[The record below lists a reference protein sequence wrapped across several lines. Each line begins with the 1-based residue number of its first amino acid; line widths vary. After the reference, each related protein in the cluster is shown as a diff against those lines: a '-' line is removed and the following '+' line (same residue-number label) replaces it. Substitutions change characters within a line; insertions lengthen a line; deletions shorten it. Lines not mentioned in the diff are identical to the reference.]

1 MTDATL
7 EVTSQQN
14 PQVKP
19 TVDVSHTKA
28 LVETMSSQV
37 SSTIPA
43 AASTVVAA
51 AQSQVGFRSQSHPN
65 TWFFNRN
72 QPYGMPSSF
81 MAGLHTNLSSF
92 SESLNIMHSPFFH
105 PGVDFPGSNPQ
116 HTLSNAS
123 LMVLRQ
129 QMEDTNHKMV
139 NMLTQQIGTMF
150 NPLIKQTH
158 NSYQT
163 LTDQMGRIADLFGA
177 PPTQNRPMPQNQNQR
192 PVQMPGERLNN
203 GVTVAQMQQ
212 PVAKPQPQEEPE
224 RVQFWF
230 KGTKLLIK

>member
-1 MTDATL
+1 
-7 EVTSQQN
+7 
-14 PQVKP
+14 
-19 TVDVSHTKA
+19 
-28 LVETMSSQV
+28 
-37 SSTIPA
+37 
-43 AASTVVAA
+43 
-51 AQSQVGFRSQSHPN
+51 
-65 TWFFNRN
+65 
-72 QPYGMPSSF
+72 
-81 MAGLHTNLSSF
+81 
-92 SESLNIMHSPFFH
+92 
-105 PGVDFPGSNPQ
+105 
-116 HTLSNAS
+116 
-123 LMVLRQ
+123 
-129 QMEDTNHKMV
+129 
-139 NMLTQQIGTMF
+139 MLTQQIGTMF

-230 KGTKLLIK
+230 KGTKMLIK